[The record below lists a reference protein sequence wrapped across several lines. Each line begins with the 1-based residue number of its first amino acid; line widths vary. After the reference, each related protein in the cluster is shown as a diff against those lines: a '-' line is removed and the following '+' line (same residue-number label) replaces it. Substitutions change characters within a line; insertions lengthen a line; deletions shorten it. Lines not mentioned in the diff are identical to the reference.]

1 MQSLNVNLG
10 ARSYPIHIGAGNL
23 ARIGELLD
31 QAGLRG
37 KVAVVTN
44 PTIAPLYL
52 DTVGNS
58 LKQAGFT
65 VVPVLIPDG
74 EEHKTVKTLQI
85 IYDCLIAK
93 RLERQSCVL
102 ALGGGVVGDMAGF
115 AAATY
120 LRGVPYVQ
128 VPTTLLAQVDSS
140 VGGKT
145 GVNHADGKNLIGAF
159 YQPKLVLI
167 DVSVLRTLPRREFI
181 AGIAEV
187 IKYGVIEDAS
197 LFGLLERKI
206 NSLTQLDEDLLVE
219 TIATS
224 CAIKARVV
232 EADEREDDYRA
243 VLNFG
248 HTIGHALEAVTGYTQ
263 FLHGEAIGV
272 GMAKAAALSV
282 RQGFCDAKSLQRI
295 VQLIEKAGLPSE
307 IPDSVSMTD
316 LIQGM
321 EVDKKAAGG
330 KIKFVMCEGIGKTRF
345 HWLAPREIL
354 SGLGA
359 SPLSERGR

>member
-1 MQSLNVNLG
+1 MQTLQVKLG
-10 ARSYPIHIGAGNL
+10 ERSYPIHIGSGTLAG
-23 ARIGELLD
+23 IGHFCE

-44 PTIAPLYL
+44 PTVAQLYL
-52 DTVGNS
+52 DTVGNA
-58 LKQAGFT
+58 LEKAGYDVT
-65 VVPVLIPDG
+65 PVLIPDG
-74 EEHKTVKTLQI
+74 EEFKNVISLQS
-85 IYDCLIAK
+85 IYDCLIA
-93 RLERQSCVL
+93 ERFERKSCVL
-102 ALGGGVVGDMAGF
+102 ALGGGVVGDLAGF

-145 GVNHADGKNLIGAF
+145 GINHADGKNLIGAF

-167 DVSVLRTLPRREFI
+167 DVSVLQTLPRRELI
-181 AGIAEV
+181 AGVAEV
-187 IKYGVIEDAS
+187 IKYGIIEDAG
-197 LFGLLERKI
+197 LFAVLEQKI
-206 NSLTQLDEDLLVE
+206 ASLTQLKEDLLIE
-219 TIATS
+219 IIATS

-263 FLHGEAIGV
+263 FLHGEAVGV
-272 GMAKAAALSV
+272 GMAKAAALSA
-282 RQGFCDAKSLQRI
+282 RQGFCDGKSLQRI

-307 IPDSVSMTD
+307 IPINVSTTG
-316 LIQGM
+316 LVQGM

-330 KIKFVMCEGIGKTRF
+330 KIRFVMCAGIGKTRF
-345 HWLAPREIL
+345 HWLAPSEIL
-354 SGLGA
+354 AGLGA
-359 SPLSERGR
+359 

>member
-1 MQSLNVNLG
+1 MQTLNVNLG
-10 ARSYPIHIGAGNL
+10 ERSYPIYVGSAIL
-23 ARIGELLD
+23 ARAGEFLA

-44 PTIAPLYL
+44 PTVAQLYL
-52 DTVGNS
+52 DPVHKALAKS
-58 LKQAGFT
+58 GFDAIPIL
-65 VVPVLIPDG
+65 VPDG
-74 EEHKTVKTLQI
+74 EEHKNVASLQI
-85 IYDCLIAK
+85 IYDRLIA
-93 RLERQSCVL
+93 ERFERKSCVL
-102 ALGGGVVGDMAGF
+102 ALGGGVVGDLAGF

-167 DVSVLRTLPRREFI
+167 DVTLLNTLPRREMV
-181 AGIAEV
+181 AGLAEV
-187 IKYGVIEDAS
+187 IKYGVIEDPS
-197 LFGLLERKI
+197 LFTLLEARIEKLI
-206 NSLTQLDEDLLVE
+206 QFDSELLIQ
-219 TIATS
+219 TISTC

-248 HTIGHALEAVTGYTQ
+248 HTIGHALEAVTGYLQ
-263 FLHGEAIGV
+263 FLHGEAVGV
-272 GMAKAAALSV
+272 GMVKAAALSAQ
-282 RQGFCDAKSLQRI
+282 QGFCDQTSFER
-295 VQLIEKAGLPSE
+295 VVRLIKQAGLPTE
-307 IPDSVSMTD
+307 IPGNVSIPG
-316 LIQGM
+316 LIQAM

-330 KIKFVMCEGIGKTRF
+330 KIKFVMCEGLGKTRF
-345 HWLAPREIL
+345 HWLSPSEIL
-354 SGLGA
+354 TA
-359 SPLSERGR
+359 LSA

>member
-1 MQSLNVNLG
+1 MPTLNVNLG
-10 ARSYPIHIGAGNL
+10 ERSYAIHIGAGNL
-23 ARIGELLD
+23 ASLGELLN

-44 PTIAPLYL
+44 PTVAPLYL
-52 DTVGNS
+52 NTVGNA

-65 VVPVLIPDG
+65 IIPVLIPDG
-74 EEHKTVKTLQI
+74 EEYKTVESLQI
-85 IYDCLIAK
+85 IYDRLIAE
-93 RLERQSCVL
+93 RLERKSCIL

-145 GVNHADGKNLIGAF
+145 GVNHAKGKNLIGAF

-167 DVSVLRTLPRREFI
+167 DVSVLRTLQRRELV
-181 AGIAEV
+181 AGLAEV

-197 LFGLLERKI
+197 FFDRLEQKITLL
-206 NSLTQLDEDLLVE
+206 LQLDEDLLIDA
-219 TIATS
+219 IATS

-248 HTIGHALEAVTGYTQ
+248 HTIGHALEAVTGYAK
-263 FLHGEAIGV
+263 FLHGEAIGI
-272 GMAKAAALSV
+272 GMAKAAALSE
-282 RQGFCDAKSLQRI
+282 RQGFCDAASLQRI
-295 VQLIEKAGLPSE
+295 VHLIEKAGLPSE
-307 IPDSVSMTD
+307 IPDSVSTTD

-321 EVDKKAAGG
+321 EVDKKSAGG
-330 KIKFVMCEGIGKTRF
+330 KIKFVMCEGIGTTRF
-345 HWLAPREIL
+345 HWLAPNEIL
-354 SGLGA
+354 NGLGA
-359 SPLSERGR
+359 

>member
-1 MQSLNVNLG
+1 MQTLNVNLG
-10 ARSYPIHIGAGNL
+10 ERSYPIHIGAGNL
-23 ARIGELLD
+23 ARIGEFLE

-44 PTIAPLYL
+44 PTVAQLYL
-52 DTVGNS
+52 DTVGNA
-58 LKQAGFT
+58 LKLAGFDVT
-65 VVPVLIPDG
+65 PVFIPDG
-74 EEHKTVKTLQI
+74 EEYKTVKSLQI
-85 IYDCLIAK
+85 IYDCLIA
-93 RLERQSCVL
+93 ERFERKSCVL

-167 DVSVLRTLPRREFI
+167 DVSVLRTLPRRELI
-181 AGIAEV
+181 AGLAEV
-187 IKYGVIEDAS
+187 IKYGVIEDAD
-197 LFGLLERKI
+197 LFALLEQKI
-206 NSLTQLDEDLLVE
+206 ASLTQLNEDLLIE

-272 GMAKAAALSV
+272 GMAKAAALSA
-282 RQGFCDAKSLQRI
+282 RQGFCDAKSLRRI

-307 IPDSVSMTD
+307 IPGNVSMTG

-345 HWLAPREIL
+345 HWLAPSEIL
-354 SGLGA
+354 NGLGA
-359 SPLSERGR
+359 

>member
-1 MQSLNVNLG
+1 MQTLQVNLG
-10 ARSYPIHIGAGNL
+10 DRSYPIHIGAGNL
-23 ARIGELLD
+23 ARVGDLLD
-31 QAGLRG
+31 QVGLAG

-44 PTIAPLYL
+44 PTVASKYL
-52 DTVGNS
+52 DAVTNA
-58 LKQAGFT
+58 LTKAGFA
-65 VVPVLIPDG
+65 VVPVLLPDG
-74 EEHKTVKTLQI
+74 EEYKNLKSLEM
-85 IYDCLIAK
+85 IYDCLIA
-93 RLERQSCVL
+93 ERMERKSCVL

-159 YQPKLVLI
+159 YQPRMVLI
-167 DVSVLRTLPRREFI
+167 DVAVLQTLPRRELI
-181 AGIAEV
+181 AGVAEV
-187 IKYGVIEDAS
+187 IKYGIIEDAN
-197 LFGLLERKI
+197 LFELLEQRVAA
-206 NSLTQLDEDLLVE
+206 LTQLDEDLLVE

-263 FLHGEAIGV
+263 FLHGEAVGV
-272 GMAKAAALSV
+272 GMAQAAALSAS
-282 RQGFCDAKSLQRI
+282 QGFCDRQSLQRI
-295 VQLIEKAGLPSE
+295 LHLIEQTGLPSK
-307 IPDSVSMTD
+307 IPETVSKHG

-330 KIKFVMCEGIGKTRF
+330 RIKFVMCEGIGKTRF
-345 HWLAPREIL
+345 HWLAPSEIL
-354 SGLGA
+354 AALG
-359 SPLSERGR
+359 G

>member
-1 MQSLNVNLG
+1 MQTLNVKL
-10 ARSYPIHIGAGNL
+10 AERSYPIHIGADNL
-23 ARIGELLD
+23 ARVGKFLA
-31 QAGLRG
+31 QVGLRG

-44 PTIAPLYL
+44 PTVATLYL
-52 DTVGNS
+52 DPVTHA

-65 VVPVLIPDG
+65 VIPVLIPDG
-74 EEHKTVKTLQI
+74 EEYKTINSLQI
-85 IYDCLIAK
+85 IYDCLIAE
-93 RLERQSCVL
+93 RLERKSCVL

-159 YQPKLVLI
+159 YQPRLVLI
-167 DVSVLRTLPRREFI
+167 DVSVLRTLPRRELV
-181 AGIAEV
+181 AGLAEV
-187 IKYGVIEDAS
+187 IKYGIIEDAE
-197 LFGLLERKI
+197 LFGLLEQKI
-206 NSLTQLDEDLLVE
+206 DSLVQLDQELLID

-248 HTIGHALEAVTGYTQ
+248 HTIGHALEAVTGYTR
-263 FLHGEAIGV
+263 FLHGEAVGV
-272 GMAKAAALSV
+272 GMAKAAALSAKYSS
-282 RQGFCDAKSLQRI
+282 CDAKSLQRI
-295 VQLIEKAGLPSE
+295 VQLIESAGLPSE
-307 IPDSVSMTD
+307 IPGDVSMTG

-345 HWLAPREIL
+345 HWLAPSEIKSAL
-354 SGLGA
+354 EG
-359 SPLSERGR
+359 